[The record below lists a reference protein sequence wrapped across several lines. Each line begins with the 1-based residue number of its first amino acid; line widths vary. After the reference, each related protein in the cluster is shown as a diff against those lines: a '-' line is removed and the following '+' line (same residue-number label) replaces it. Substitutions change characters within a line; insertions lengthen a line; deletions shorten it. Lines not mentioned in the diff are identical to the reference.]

1 MDQKYFKPFTKPASV
16 SHLDEAQKKTD
27 KLNHVIS
34 KGAVILQ
41 LIKHRTISMNI
52 IRLVPQSLFVIFLMA
67 SCENKQEKIQATV
80 ENISESV
87 YASGIVKSKDQ
98 YQVYASVNGIIK
110 KILVTEG
117 DVVKKGDP
125 LAIILNETSKL
136 NADNARLTADYSALS
151 ANMDKL
157 NELKVNLDLAK
168 SKVANDSLLMV
179 RQQNLWLQQIGTRI
193 DLEQKELAYK
203 NSTTAYEAAIYRYND
218 LKKQLQFA
226 ASQSEKNVEIS
237 KSIEDDYII
246 RSEINGKVY
255 SVLKENGEIVTM
267 QNPVAVIGSSDEFI
281 TELQVDEYDIAK
293 IKLGQ
298 KVLLSFDSYKDQVF
312 EASISK
318 INPLMN
324 ERSKSFTI
332 EAIFTTKPAALYP
345 NLTNE
350 ANIIIQT
357 KQKALTIPRNYLIDD
372 SLVLTDNNKMK
383 KVITG
388 LKDYQKVEIL
398 SGLSATDYILKPVK

>member
-1 MDQKYFKPFTKPASV
+1 M
-16 SHLDEAQKKTD
+16 
-27 KLNHVIS
+27 
-34 KGAVILQ
+34 Q
-41 LIKHRTISMNI
+41 LIKHRPISMNI
-52 IRLVPQSLFVIFLMA
+52 IRLIIQSLLIIFFIT
-67 SCENKQEKIQATV
+67 SCKSKQEKTQPTV

-98 YQVYASVNGIIK
+98 YQVVASVNGIIK

-125 LAIILNETSKL
+125 LVIILNETSKL

-151 ANMDKL
+151 TNMDKL

-179 RQQNLWLQQIGTRI
+179 RQQNLWSQQIGTRI

-203 NSTTAYEAAIYRYND
+203 NSKTAYEAAIYRYND

-226 ASQSEKNVEIS
+226 ALQSQKNVEIS

-246 RSEINGKVY
+246 RSEIDGRVY
-255 SVLKENGEIVTM
+255 SVLKENGEIITT
-267 QNPVAVIGSSDEFI
+267 QNPVAVIGSANEFI

-298 KVLLSFDSYKDQVF
+298 KVLLSFDSYKGQVF
-312 EASISK
+312 EATISK

-332 EAIFTTKPAALYP
+332 EATFITKPAALYP

-357 KQKALTIPRNYLIDD
+357 KQKALIIPRNYLIDD
-372 SLVLTDNNKMK
+372 SLVLTDNNKK
-383 KVITG
+383 IKVVTG

-398 SGLSATDYILKPVK
+398 SGLSATDYILKPAK